1 MLDGQ
6 MKEAYQLLGLQ
17 PPKSIPVSTSTT
29 KLPSDGISYTGYSNE
44 FQNFLS
50 TLTKSS
56 PEQQQQLAIQS
67 GRSNLFQSLGSLS
80 IIPGANNEQS
90 SSSSGSSSSVNNK
103 PISPV
108 ITTQRVSNSAP
119 NTIDQLLEVKETR
132 PKNIIP
138 TVASDSSSSAAIK
151 DEFILN
157 QIDLINKY
165 YQIDSKTLVSV
176 STANLAAASDH
187 VNSSSSETRLMK
199 TMTTLK
205 SPSLNCEEQFEN
217 NVAGEK
223 NTSSTSSSR
232 ANELKHYIEML
243 LNRLLLLLLVS
254 IN

>member
-17 PPKSIPVSTSTT
+17 PPKSIPVSTTSTT

-90 SSSSGSSSSVNNK
+90 SSSSGSSLSVNNK

-119 NTIDQLLEVKETR
+119 NTSDLEVKETR
-132 PKNIIP
+132 PKNSIQ
-138 TVASDSSSSAAIK
+138 TAATDSSSSAAIK

-199 TMTTLK
+199 TVTTLK
-205 SPSLNCEEQFEN
+205 SPSLNCDEQFEN

-243 LNRLLLLLLVS
+243 LNRLLLFL
-254 IN
+254 